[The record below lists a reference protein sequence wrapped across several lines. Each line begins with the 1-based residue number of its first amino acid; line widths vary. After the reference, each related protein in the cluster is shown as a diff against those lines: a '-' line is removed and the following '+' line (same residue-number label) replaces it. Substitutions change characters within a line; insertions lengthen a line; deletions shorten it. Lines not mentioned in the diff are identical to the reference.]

1 MEEMDTLLVVVED
14 STDEDVVDSNK
25 ADPEARV
32 DEATSDRTVDVEEHL
47 EAVAPANPPT
57 HDLPLNEPLYL
68 RSVDTQSPLEHE
80 KSTMYHTW
88 IMRPIPCTLPDL
100 INFSLPFSFSAKVH
114 QSLFNDGRMQY
125 DAFWA
130 CTALRLA
137 VLHFHS
143 KTNHGTDGIEGF
155 HLTNFLPSKIY
166 DFVLFAGMECVTG
179 FFDSHL
185 FPNSG

>member
-1 MEEMDTLLVVVED
+1 
-14 STDEDVVDSNK
+14 
-25 ADPEARV
+25 
-32 DEATSDRTVDVEEHL
+32 
-47 EAVAPANPPT
+47 
-57 HDLPLNEPLYL
+57 
-68 RSVDTQSPLEHE
+68 
-80 KSTMYHTW
+80 MYHTW

-100 INFSLPFSFSAKVH
+100 INFSLPLSFSAKVH

-185 FPNSG
+185 FPNSKLHSVFWLLTGSGSYMEDDIWNVG